1 METLFF
7 TGVIISTSLNHLVW
21 NMPISDEQLENEKYW
36 EMKVKSWEI
45 ERKREERLKKE
56 GKK

>member
-21 NMPISDEQLENEKYW
+21 KMAPSAQQLENERYW
-36 EMKVKSWEI
+36 ENLVKSWEK
-45 ERKREERLKKE
+45 EREREGHLKKVS
-56 GKK
+56 

>member
-21 NMPISDEQLENEKYW
+21 NMAPSAQQLENERYW
-36 EMKVKSWEI
+36 ENLVKSWEK
-45 ERKREERLKKE
+45 EREREGHLKKVS
-56 GKK
+56 

>member
-21 NMPISDEQLENEKYW
+21 TMAPSAQQLENERYW
-36 EMKVKSWEI
+36 ENLVKSWEK
-45 ERKREERLKKE
+45 EKEREERFKNIA
-56 GKK
+56 

>member
-21 NMPISDEQLENEKYW
+21 KMAPSAQQLENEKYW
-36 EMKVKSWEI
+36 EMKIRAWKI
-45 ERKREERLKKE
+45 EREREERLKIIA
-56 GKK
+56 

>member
-21 NMPISDEQLENEKYW
+21 NMAPSAQQLENERYW
-36 EMKVKSWEI
+36 ENLVKSWKK
-45 ERKREERLKKE
+45 EREREERFKNIA
-56 GKK
+56 